1 MTFKRFSLG
10 LRFLLQDAEG
20 FSPVDAW
27 NLLFASLSPAEVKGM
42 ELYGVRQQERDQQCY
57 ICVISRASLSR
68 CRTLY
73 ARLSAHPLICS
84 HLLFYRPFLQNN
96 RLEQLDEYEYLGTV
110 GDSGEVQYGAAAYGQ
125 MRFHG
130 DNKPLDPLLEPAV
143 FLIAPDS
150 YRGMLTPE
158 QAIRCL
164 MRVAVAYF
172 PLAQILPFP
181 MADGGR
187 GTIDALIHALG
198 GRYASAGL
206 KQADGT
212 VIETSYG
219 ILPDRT
225 IVMESE
231 SVPLAQQLLCEML
244 DIGYTSFIVGL
255 YGDAACSQS
264 APFQL
269 PLHPKIGDVQI
280 RIIDSGSGNAF
291 FLDRAEFDTRI
302 RDVSIVVTGDG
313 YPETEHLDAVNEIK
327 RRCAEANV
335 PVVVF
340 EGEQEPPASMEA
352 ALQSLRVSADRVFR
366 LLKTGGRLQ
375 HR

>member
-96 RLEQLDEYEYLGTV
+96 RLEQLDGYEYLGTV

-164 MRVAVAYF
+164 MRVAYAYF

>member
-96 RLEQLDEYEYLGTV
+96 RLEQLDGYEYLGTV

-164 MRVAVAYF
+164 MRVAYAYF

-212 VIETSYG
+212 VIESSYG

>member
-42 ELYGVRQQERDQQCY
+42 ELYGVRQQERNQQCY

-96 RLEQLDEYEYLGTV
+96 RLEQLDGYEYLGTV

-164 MRVAVAYF
+164 MRVAYAYF

>member
-42 ELYGVRQQERDQQCY
+42 ELYGVRQQERNQQCY

-164 MRVAVAYF
+164 MRVAYAYF

>member
-96 RLEQLDEYEYLGTV
+96 RLEQLDGYEYLGTV

-164 MRVAVAYF
+164 MRVAYAYF

-206 KQADGT
+206 KQANGT
-212 VIETSYG
+212 TIETSYG

>member
-42 ELYGVRQQERDQQCY
+42 ELYGVRQQERNQQCY

-96 RLEQLDEYEYLGTV
+96 RLEQLDGYEYLGTV
-110 GDSGEVQYGAAAYGQ
+110 GDSGEVQYGAVAYGQ

-164 MRVAVAYF
+164 MRVAYAYF

>member
-27 NLLFASLSPAEVKGM
+27 NLLFASLSPTEVKGM
-42 ELYGVRQQERDQQCY
+42 ELYGVSQQERGQQCY
-57 ICVISRASLSR
+57 ICVFTKASLSR
-68 CRTLY
+68 CRALY

-96 RLEQLDEYEYLGTV
+96 RLEQLEGYEFLGTV
-110 GDSGEVQYGAAAYGQ
+110 GDSGEVQYGAAAYGE

-143 FLIAPDS
+143 FLIAPDA
-150 YRGMLTPE
+150 YRGILTPE

-164 MRVAVAYF
+164 MRVAYAYF
-172 PLAQILPFP
+172 PLAQIIPFP

-198 GRYASAGL
+198 GRYVPVRL
-206 KQADGT
+206 KQENGEFIDT
-212 VIETSYG
+212 QYG

-225 IVMESE
+225 IVIESE
-231 SVPLAQQLLCEML
+231 CVSLAQQLLCEML

-291 FLDRAEFDTRI
+291 FLDRAEFNARI

-313 YPETEHLDAVNEIK
+313 YPESAHLDAVNEIK
-327 RRCAEANV
+327 HRCAEENV

-340 EGEQEPPASMEA
+340 EGEPDPPATVEA
-352 ALQSLRVSADRVFR
+352 ALQALRVSADRVFR